1 MQVTVTATAGDQ
13 APPAMAPATNAPW
26 ARTSG
31 PEPTRWLV
39 RRCGRLSRRPPNQ
52 SAPPAGRT
60 MLGKIWRTSVTA
72 ALLLASPAFAQPA
85 QLDALIG
92 QRIIRELVVNGGLM
106 GVDSDEPSANELRPV
121 MSWIEQGSDLDRRSQ
136 HVW

>member
-1 MQVTVTATAGDQ
+1 
-13 APPAMAPATNAPW
+13 
-26 ARTSG
+26 
-31 PEPTRWLV
+31 
-39 RRCGRLSRRPPNQ
+39 
-52 SAPPAGRT
+52 

-72 ALLLASPAFAQPA
+72 AMLLASPAFAQPA

-92 QRIIRELVVNGGLM
+92 QRIIRELVVNGGLI